1 MNVTATLKTHLLLPL
16 MVIIAL
22 CAGLQPASAQFEIK
36 GLDVEKGN
44 VEIEYQGDGHFGQP
58 SRRFLETD
66 PGPPSEILFDENEV
80 NRQRHSFEL
89 GLGLTDWLS
98 ISLGTE
104 LEQERLDDPA
114 TFSQASSFGNLVA
127 TSIQIEGTMVL
138 FPIKHNGFGLGL
150 YGQLEPAIQEGD
162 ANHFSVGPILKA
174 VQGPWSVTLNPWLGH
189 LSGGEHDPANGVF
202 RDERWSFEYQWQT
215 AYQLSEQISLAIE
228 GYGIVNRL
236 GDSGHPSEAALA
248 FGDQDQHR
256 VGPVVYYTF
265 DAGSLR
271 SASEAKNND
280 DAQED
285 GDEGGSEI
293 TMSLG
298 VLFGL
303 NANTSDAA
311 LKWGMGVEF

>member
-1 MNVTATLKTHLLLPL
+1 MTATLKTHLLLPL
-16 MVIIAL
+16 MAIIAL
-22 CAGLQPASAQFEIK
+22 CASLQPASAQFEIK
-36 GLDVEKGN
+36 DLDVEKGK
-44 VEIEYQGDGHFGQP
+44 VELEYNGDGHFGQP
-58 SRRFLETD
+58 ARRFRQTT
-66 PGPPSEILFDENEV
+66 PGPPPEYLFDENEV
-80 NRQRHSFEL
+80 NRQRHNFEL
-89 GLGLTDWLS
+89 GFGLTDFFQFS
-98 ISLGTE
+98 IGTE
-104 LEQERLDDPA
+104 LEQQRLDDPPSLA
-114 TFSQASSFGNLVA
+114 DAEAYDNLKA
-127 TSIQIEGTMVL
+127 TSIQIEGTLVL
-138 FPIKHNGFGLGL
+138 FPIKQNGFGLGL

-162 ANHFSVGPILKA
+162 ANHFSVGPVLKA

-189 LSGGEHDPANGVF
+189 LSGGAHDPAIGVF

-215 AYQLSEQISLAIE
+215 AYQFSEQISLAIE

-280 DAQED
+280 DAKED
-285 GDEGGSEI
+285 GGEGGSEI

-303 NANTSDAA
+303 NANTSDTA